1 MTEPAAR
8 LLGALGETTGHGAV
22 RGGTADDAVHG
33 VIPAAVV
40 TPPDPAAVAA
50 VLARCSAEGWAVEPA
65 GAAGRTC
72 WGRPPA
78 RVDVLL
84 STRALAAVEDYV
96 TADLVAT
103 AGAGVPLGGLAG
115 RLAAERQW
123 LPLDAPGGGASS
135 VGAVFAQG
143 SAGALRAT
151 YGAPRDL
158 ALGLEVATGDGRL
171 LALGGRVVK
180 NVAGYDM
187 VRLVVGSQGT
197 LGVITRVH
205 LRLRPLPAAD
215 VTLDLRAASASAAV
229 AAALAVREV
238 VPVAALEL
246 LGPRLPV
253 GGEAADGW
261 RLLIR
266 LHGNAPAVA
275 ELQERV
281 LAAAEACALRP
292 AHGGAASGAGGA
304 PRAAHEPPSG
314 ERAAGADRVWAD
326 VALLGAT
333 APLFLRLAGPP
344 AALEGTL
351 RLAAR
356 CAEASGMMGAD
367 GSHAPGRSGAV
378 GPSGL
383 AAHAGTGVV
392 RLWGTVPADAP
403 DRLAGALAAVR
414 AGLAGQGGTLTV
426 ARVPEPLA
434 ARIDLFPDPGPAGR
448 LMRELRQTFDP
459 AGILSAG
466 RWVF

>member
-8 LLGALGETTGHGAV
+8 LLGALGEIAGPGAV
-22 RGGTADDAVHG
+22 RAGAAADAVHG
-33 VIPAAVV
+33 VLPAAVV
-40 TPPDPAAVAA
+40 TPPDAAGVAA

-65 GAAGRTC
+65 GAAGRTA

-96 TADLVAT
+96 PADLVAT
-103 AGAGVPLGGLAG
+103 AGAGVPLGGLAE
-115 RLAAERQW
+115 RLTAARQW

-180 NVAGYDM
+180 NVAGYDL

-215 VTLDLRAASASAAV
+215 GTLDLRAASAGAAV
-229 AAALAVREV
+229 GAALAVREA
-238 VPVAALEL
+238 VPVAALEV
-246 LGPRLPV
+246 LGPGLRV

-261 RLLIR
+261 RLLVR

-275 ELQERV
+275 ELRERA
-281 LAAAEACALRP
+281 LAAAAACDARP
-292 AHGGAASGAGGA
+292 APGGASSGPCGA
-304 PRAAHEPPSG
+304 PSQV
-314 ERAAGADRVWAD
+314 GADRVWAD
-326 VALLGAT
+326 VALLGAA

-344 AALEGTL
+344 AALERTL

-356 CAEASGMMGAD
+356 CADAVGMAGGN
-367 GSHAPGRSGAV
+367 GSHAPGRSGAG

-383 AAHAGTGVV
+383 AGHAGTGVV
-392 RLWGTVPADAP
+392 RLWGAVPEDAP
-403 DRLAGALAAVR
+403 ERLAGVLADVR
-414 AGLAGQGGTLTV
+414 ASLAGQGGSLTV
-426 ARVPEPLA
+426 ARAPAPLA
-434 ARIDLFPDPGPAGR
+434 ARLDLFPDPGPAGR

-466 RWVF
+466 RWVV